1 MELGL
6 TDMKI
11 NSFPLILEQI
21 LHKTKGFAAGARYP
35 GHILELEGLVN
46 CPK

>member
-11 NSFPLILEQI
+11 NSFPLILEVISKQI
-21 LHKTKGFAAGARYP
+21 LRKTKGFAAGARYP
-35 GHILELEGLVN
+35 GRI
-46 CPK
+46 